1 MISWGFLMVYA
12 NDTIASISTAMSD
25 AGIGIIRVS
34 GQDAIPICDS
44 LLVSGKMA
52 RDLKERPAGSIRFGY
67 AVDKDLNKLDEVLV
81 SVMKAPHSY
90 TGEDTVEINCHGG
103 RMVLERVLQEVL
115 YQGARLAQPGEF
127 SKRAFLNG
135 KMDLTQ
141 AEAVMDLITAQ
152 NAFSLANS
160 EKQLNGFFRDQI
172 RHLRDQILLQ
182 TAHIEA
188 ALDDPENEDLSYN
201 NMEMSAELNHM
212 LSRINSMIESY
223 SEGLIRKEGI
233 KTVILGKPNTGKST
247 LLNLLAKE
255 EKAIVTD
262 LPGTTRDVVEE
273 SVKVGDLTLRLMDTA
288 GIRETD
294 NVVEKIGVTKALK
307 ESEDAELILL
317 LFDLT
322 QKPDD
327 ESVRLVHLVKTH
339 HVIILLN
346 KSDLSSDLDCY
357 QSFIAQAYTC
367 KDAQL
372 SSLPENQRE
381 RALSLPPI
389 IPCSFLQGKG
399 VQQLERT
406 IASLFLHNELIPK
419 QEFYLTSV
427 RHRDALK
434 RTKESLILV
443 KEGLLSKVSEE
454 FLTVDLMNAYS
465 SLGEIIG
472 EEVGDDLVDEI
483 FSKFCMG
490 K

>member
-34 GQDAIPICDS
+34 GKDAIPICDS

-52 RDLKERPAGSIRFGY
+52 RDLKERPAGSFRFGY

-103 RMVLERVLQEVL
+103 RMVLERVLQEVS

-201 NMEMSAELNHM
+201 NMEMSAELNQM
-212 LSRINSMIESY
+212 LSGIDSMIESY

-273 SVKVGDLTLRLMDTA
+273 TVKVGDLTLRLLDTA

-294 NVVEKIGVTKALK
+294 NVIEKIGVTKALK

-327 ESVRLVHLVKTH
+327 ESLRLVHLVKTH

-357 QSFIAQAYTC
+357 QSFIAQAYTRE
-367 KDAQL
+367 DAQL
-372 SSLPENQRE
+372 SSLPENQQE
-381 RALSLPPI
+381 QALSLPPI

-399 VQQLERT
+399 VQQLEQT

-434 RTKESLILV
+434 RTKESLVLV

>member
-1 MISWGFLMVYA
+1 
-12 NDTIASISTAMSD
+12 
-25 AGIGIIRVS
+25 
-34 GQDAIPICDS
+34 
-44 LLVSGKMA
+44 
-52 RDLKERPAGSIRFGY
+52 
-67 AVDKDLNKLDEVLV
+67 
-81 SVMKAPHSY
+81 
-90 TGEDTVEINCHGG
+90 
-103 RMVLERVLQEVL
+103 
-115 YQGARLAQPGEF
+115 
-127 SKRAFLNG
+127 
-135 KMDLTQ
+135 
-141 AEAVMDLITAQ
+141 
-152 NAFSLANS
+152 
-160 EKQLNGFFRDQI
+160 
-172 RHLRDQILLQ
+172 
-182 TAHIEA
+182 
-188 ALDDPENEDLSYN
+188 
-201 NMEMSAELNHM
+201 MEMSAELNHM
-212 LSRINSMIESY
+212 LSRIDSMIESY

-294 NVVEKIGVTKALK
+294 NVIEKIGVTKALK
-307 ESEDAELILL
+307 ESEDAKLILL

-327 ESVRLVHLVKTH
+327 ESLRLVHLVKNH

-357 QSFIAQAYTC
+357 QSFIAQAYTRE
-367 KDAQL
+367 DAQL
-372 SSLPENQRE
+372 SSLPENQQE
-381 RALSLPPI
+381 QTLSLPPI

-399 VQQLERT
+399 VQQLEQT

-434 RTKESLILV
+434 RTKESLVLV